1 MRSPHPL
8 LYPHALPPRARPV
21 PPPPSSPSVQLL
33 SLLIRAN
40 ELGARVRLY
49 PLAMSDAAGEAPLTV
64 TVRHHVR
71 TDHPMPAACG
81 IDGLRHAW
89 TTVCCSVA
97 VPVAC
102 CNTHRLPRL
111 QIGAG
116 ATSGSGLR
124 AIDNPEY
131 KVRLLD

>member
-64 TVRHHVR
+64 TVRHYVR
-71 TDHPMPAACG
+71 TDHPCLPHAAWMACG
-81 IDGLRHAW
+81 IDHCVLQRCGACRLLQYAPLAATADRRRRHFGLRTARYRQ
-89 TTVCCSVA
+89 
-97 VPVAC
+97 P
-102 CNTHRLPRL
+102 
-111 QIGAG
+111 
-116 ATSGSGLR
+116 
-124 AIDNPEY
+124 
-131 KVRLLD
+131 